1 MDERTARRDA
11 DGSYIWLRH
20 TMQVNSGKRVHTL
33 HVDIP
38 VPLGASAEVR
48 GRLIREAE
56 AGIEQLA
63 DHIEGQTRQ
72 TQAPQPQPQSQSQRP
87 QAQPPQS
94 TVPPARQSQPEIPT
108 PVPPARASMP
118 ASQGTISNGAKTRE
132 TSQASASAQ
141 TPESVPEEAVIP
153 PSRQNIGASMPNSP
167 ADVGGSLTLP
177 QFLQFLKELGLD
189 ARQAM
194 DYLRVKTLS
203 GLNYREALDQIQQ
216 IILREQAGQ
225 MATAQ
230 SQTQDAQ
237 KPRNAGSSST
247 SNTLNASA
255 AKQESKASASPST
268 TSSGPN
274 SVPRSSSTASSA
286 GRSPAPTMPPK
297 PSPQA
302 QANTTASVPQ
312 GVEELKNA
320 TLREAPP
327 TYFDEEVDFEDEGD
341 LGGLMSEL
349 TDMEREQAQ
358 DILARLQEAHG
369 SSNASEARLKVLR
382 NVVND
387 QVPDDRLEELIQG
400 VWGVNSLRKLKDEQ
414 LETLISWAKTTDDFI
429 ADVDIVLTLLQED
442 EYAGSDR

>member
-1 MDERTARRDA
+1 MDERIGRRDVG
-11 DGSYIWLRH
+11 GSYIWLRH

-33 HVDIP
+33 YVDIP
-38 VPLGASAEVR
+38 VPIGASAEVR
-48 GRLIREAE
+48 ERLIREAE

-63 DHIEGQTRQ
+63 DHVEGQMMQVSSSQ
-72 TQAPQPQPQSQSQRP
+72 THPQSQSQRP
-87 QAQPPQS
+87 QAQLPQS
-94 TVPPARQSQPEIPT
+94 TNPPARPPQPEIPT

-118 ASQGTISNGAKTRE
+118 TSQGPISNGAMTRE
-132 TSQASASAQ
+132 TPQASASAK
-141 TPESVPEEAVIP
+141 TPESVPEEAIIP

-167 ADVGGSLTLP
+167 ADSGGSLTLP

-216 IILREQAGQ
+216 IILREQGGQ
-225 MATAQ
+225 TPSAQ
-230 SQTQDAQ
+230 SQPAH
-237 KPRNAGSSST
+237 KPRDAGSSNTPNAVNT
-247 SNTLNASA
+247 SAS
-255 AKQESKASASPST
+255 KQESKASPSSST
-268 TSSGPN
+268 ISSGTN
-274 SVPRSSSTASSA
+274 SAQRPSSTASNT
-286 GRSPAPTMPPK
+286 GRSSAQTMPPQ

-302 QANTTASVPQ
+302 QANSAASVPQ

-327 TYFDEEVDFEDEGD
+327 TYFDEEVDFEDVGEV
-341 LGGLMSEL
+341 GGLMSEL
-349 TDMEREQAQ
+349 TDLEREQAQ
-358 DILARLQEAHG
+358 DILVKLQEAHG
-369 SSNASEARLKVLR
+369 SSNASEARLKVLH

-400 VWGVNSLRKLKDEQ
+400 VWGVTSLRKLKDEQ
-414 LETLISWAKTTDDFI
+414 LESLISWAKTTDDFI